1 MLQFEMN
8 EPNVAAR
15 IKVVGVGGG
24 GCNAVNRMIDSGIKG
39 VSFMAIN
46 TDRQALDRCKAETKL
61 QIGEKL
67 TKGLGAGGNPEVG
80 QKSAEENIEDISKFI
95 GDSDMVFVTA
105 GMGGGTG
112 TGAAPIIAKIAKDSG
127 SLTVGVVTKPFSFEG
142 KKRGEHAELGIKF
155 LKKYVDSLVIVPN
168 DKLLLEAGKD
178 TSLLEAFNLA
188 DEVLKQGVQGISDII
203 TDDSL
208 INLDFADVQ
217 TVMKDKGV
225 AHMGVGRGK
234 GEERVNDA
242 VRSATESPLLETSI
256 SGARSILLNI
266 AGGPDITMQDVQSVA
281 DQVTEAADKEAMVI
295 FGASINDN
303 MTDELMV
310 TVIATGSDG
319 KVGSILNP
327 TISATGILGDKVSA
341 KADTEEVQNEETLIN
356 PQTIGFGFGANLED
370 DYTPGPSSPGSVGIK
385 IPTFLQNEGKSKN
398 RNNF

>member
-295 FGASINDN
+295 FGASIND
-303 MTDELMV
+303 
-310 TVIATGSDG
+310 
-319 KVGSILNP
+319 KV
-327 TISATGILGDKVSA
+327 
-341 KADTEEVQNEETLIN
+341 ADRK
-356 PQTIGFGFGANLED
+356 
-370 DYTPGPSSPGSVGIK
+370 SVV
-385 IPTFLQNEGKSKN
+385 
-398 RNNF
+398 

>member
-356 PQTIGFGFGANLED
+356 PQTIGSGFGANLED
-370 DYTPGPSSPGSVGIK
+370 DYTPGSSSPGSVGIK

>member
-341 KADTEEVQNEETLIN
+341 KADTEEVKNEETLIN
-356 PQTIGFGFGANLED
+356 PQTIGSGFGANLED
-370 DYTPGPSSPGSVGIK
+370 DYTPGSSSPGSVGIK

>member
-356 PQTIGFGFGANLED
+356 PQTIGSGFGANLED

-385 IPTFLQNEGKSKN
+385 IQIG
-398 RNNF
+398 RAHV